1 VKERPLLE
9 QAVEAKIE
17 EQAEFVR
24 WWRETV
30 QRPGG
35 DKKSADHSRRSAL
48 MIVEDTEDI
57 TGITH
62 QQVSKWSKRLANR
75 DAYRERLY
83 GAAWKAVMGGARRH
97 SADLRAPAI
106 HGGAIL
112 GG

>member
-1 VKERPLLE
+1 VKDRPLLE

-57 TGITH
+57 TG
-62 QQVSKWSKRLANR
+62 R
-75 DAYRERLY
+75 
-83 GAAWKAVMGGARRH
+83 
-97 SADLRAPAI
+97 RAPPITAF
-106 HGGAIL
+106 HAAP
-112 GG
+112 